1 MLVRCAVTVLVC
13 AAAAWA
19 HDPIT
24 TKLTWS
30 KEISRL
36 FIKRC
41 ITCHQPGGAAP
52 FTLATYESARP
63 WAVAIRDEVSN
74 RTMPPWGAVKGF
86 GEFRDDGSLSQE
98 EISLIIDWVNGGAPE
113 GDPQFTPQRL
123 PEPYVPAAASGRPI
137 GIPGTLTL
145 TQPMRLVGLR
155 AVQLPDGAEA
165 RIVLEQADGAI
176 EPLVWIRNWKAKF
189 AHDFVF
195 RVPLEARPGARVLML
210 GAPAGA
216 RVALLAEAPPG
227 RASARPAVRP

>member
-1 MLVRCAVTVLVC
+1 MLLRYAVTVLVC
-13 AAAAWA
+13 TAAAWA

-52 FTLATYESARP
+52 FSLANYESARP

-74 RTMPPWGAVKGF
+74 RTMPPWGAVQGF
-86 GEFRDDGSLSQE
+86 GDFRDAGSLSQE

-113 GDPQFTPQRL
+113 GDPQFTPQGL
-123 PEPYVPAAASGRPI
+123 PNLYVPPVASGHPI
-137 GIPGTLTL
+137 LIRGTLTL
-145 TQPMRLVGLR
+145 TQAVRLVGLR
-155 AVQLPDGAEA
+155 PVQLPDGAEA
-165 RIVLEQADGAI
+165 RIVLEQVDGAI
-176 EPLVWIRNWKAKF
+176 EPLVWIRNWKNRF

-195 RVPLEARPGARVLML
+195 RVPLEARPGARVLIL

-227 RASARPAVRP
+227 RASAVRP